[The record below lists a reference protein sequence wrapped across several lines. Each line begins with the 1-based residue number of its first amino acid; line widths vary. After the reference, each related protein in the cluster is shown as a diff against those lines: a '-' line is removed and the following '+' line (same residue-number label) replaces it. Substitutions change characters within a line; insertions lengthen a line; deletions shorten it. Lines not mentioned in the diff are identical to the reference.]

1 MDMNFWQRSTVRNLN
16 WQLLLTCLSLVIT
29 SSVGAYPTHTT
40 LDRSENPRN
49 PPVLSRI
56 IREGTSRL
64 RAAKSPLE
72 RGTLNAPF
80 LRGLGDSVAQAA
92 NNSVKVTD
100 VKLNPTATGIE
111 IILTT
116 PTGTIA
122 IPAPQTQGN
131 LLYFDLPNA
140 TLALADGKEF
150 RAETPAPGIA
160 SVSVTQVNDR
170 YLRVLVTG
178 INSVPAATLA
188 LTDGTSPTVAADP
201 NEAEIEINVTGL
213 RNRRGYQL
221 PSSSTTATK
230 TDTPLKDIPQSIQI
244 VPPQVLQDRG
254 INKVGDAL
262 ENVSGV
268 TKRDAAG
275 SVFGDLFT
283 IRGFLI
289 QSGITSNIFRD
300 GVPYVVPGTLNTNDI
315 DRVEVLKGPASVLFG
330 AGQPG
335 GVVNLISKKPL
346 PNPYKK
352 AEFSIGSFNTYRG
365 AIDLSGTL
373 DREQKIGYR
382 VNADYETS
390 GSFRNFVN
398 GQNFSIS
405 PVITA
410 ALGKD
415 TTATVY
421 AQLRSE
427 RKTADE
433 GIPVIGTRIPDVPI
447 DRFLGEDFG
456 KIDITT
462 FNVGYTIDHKF
473 NENWSVRHNSNYLF
487 FDFNRYYPL
496 LDSID
501 ETTGDISRTA
511 YAANGKYHRFSTSA
525 DVTGKIATGNIQHTL
540 LFGTEFRYGAENPAF
555 QFSTAYDPINL
566 FNPVYIRRPYDR
578 QFDFFRDDNFSTFA
592 VYLQDQVTLSPAL
605 KVIAGARLDTA
616 RQFSTTQD
624 IGADRQEFSQTDSA
638 LSPRVGIVYQPIDPL
653 SLYAAYTR
661 SFAPSFGAN
670 RNLNDATFAPET
682 GGQVEVGLKAELSP
696 QLSLNLAAY
705 DIKKQNVQ
713 TPDPSNPDFTLQ
725 TGEQTSRGIELDLAG
740 KILPGLNV
748 TVAYAYTDAFV
759 SRDNIFPVG
768 NRLSEVPY
776 HQASLLT
783 NYEFQQGSLKG
794 LGVGLGL
801 YYVGSRQGD
810 LSNSYEL
817 PSYLRTDAT
826 LFYKQDNW
834 RAQLNFR
841 NLFNQGYFVSNFG
854 DRFVSPGAPF
864 NVSAS
869 VAVEF

>member
-1 MDMNFWQRSTVRNLN
+1 MDMNFWQRSTVRTLN
-16 WQLLLTCLSLVIT
+16 WQLLLTCFSLIVTIPVGARELQ
-29 SSVGAYPTHTT
+29 SSVP
-40 LDRSENPRN
+40 
-49 PPVLSRI
+49 PPVSI
-56 IREGTSRL
+56 Q
-64 RAAKSPLE
+64 KS
-72 RGTLNAPF
+72 T
-80 LRGLGDSVAQAA
+80 SVAQAA
-92 NNSVKVTD
+92 SNSVKVTD
-100 VKLNPTATGIE
+100 VKLNPTATGLE

-116 PTGTIA
+116 PTGTIE
-122 IPAPQTQGN
+122 IPASQTQGN

-140 TLALADGKEF
+140 TLALTDGKEF

-160 SVSVTQVNDR
+160 SVSVTQTNDS
-170 YLRVLVTG
+170 YIRVLVTG
-178 INSVPAATLA
+178 INSVPTATLA

-201 NEAEIEINVTGL
+201 SEAEIEINVTGL

-221 PSSSTTATK
+221 PSNTTTATK

-254 INKVGDAL
+254 INKVGDAI
-262 ENVSGV
+262 ENVSSV
-268 TKRDAAG
+268 TKRDATG

-289 QSGITSNIFRD
+289 QSEITSNIFRD
-300 GVPYVVPGTLNTNDI
+300 GVPYAVPGTLNTNDI

-335 GVVNLISKKPL
+335 GVINLVSKKPL

-373 DREQKIGYR
+373 DRDRKIGYR

-398 GQNFSIS
+398 GRNFSIS
-405 PVITA
+405 PVVTA

-427 RKTADE
+427 QKTADE
-433 GIPVIGTRIPDVPI
+433 GIPVIGTRIPDVPR

-456 KIDITT
+456 KIDTTT
-462 FNVGYTIDHKF
+462 FNIGYTIDHKF

-487 FDFNRYYPL
+487 FDFNRYYPT

-501 ETTGDISRTA
+501 ETTGDVSRTA
-511 YAANGKYHRFSTSA
+511 YATNGKYHRFSTSA

-616 RQFSTTQD
+616 RQFRTTQD
-624 IGADRQEFSQTDSA
+624 LGAARQEFTQTDSA

-661 SFAPSFGAN
+661 SFAPSFGAT
-670 RNLNDATFAPET
+670 RNVNDATFAPET

-748 TVAYAYTDAFV
+748 TLAYAYTDAFV

-841 NLFNQGYFVSNFG
+841 NLFNQGYFVSSFN

-869 VAVEF
+869 LAVEF